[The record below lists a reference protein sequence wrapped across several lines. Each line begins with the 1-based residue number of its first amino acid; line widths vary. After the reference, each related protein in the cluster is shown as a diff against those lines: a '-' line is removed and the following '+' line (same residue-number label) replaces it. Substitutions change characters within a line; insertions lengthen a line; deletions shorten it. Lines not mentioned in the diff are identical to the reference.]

1 MSKKSRNQAYVVKLE
16 QKLATIKT
24 GYSLEL
30 NQETGAFLCPECIFY
45 SKTLY
50 FIRLAQPV

>member
-24 GYSLEL
+24 GYSLAIKSR
-30 NQETGAFLCPECIFY
+30 NWCIFM
-45 SKTLY
+45 SRMY
-50 FIRLAQPV
+50 FLQ